1 MVWRN
6 RWALSIV
13 VGLLL
18 FAVAVAV
25 ILQDGGRYRD
35 GVRQAFQASCT
46 HRVAAFEG
54 FAEDWIIR
62 DDVRSLESAA
72 ELLILGSGLYVD
84 AVSRGEVLVN
94 SRREDS
100 QPAPVDPAAIPP
112 QRTVVEHLPEGDIEV
127 RAPIV
132 LTGYP
137 DTPIGFLRIAFS
149 GDYASE
155 QIRRH
160 TIIASGIGLASWLA
174 AFSVVLA
181 FAVQRGRKPWPC
193 VPGSESIVCC
203 GGLEIDTRTCDV
215 RLNGESLDLTPKLY
229 DLLLVFARDPGTVFS
244 DDDLL
249 RSVWPDS
256 TYAASADVKQHIYL
270 LRRKLGSVHPD
281 PKTLLETVKGFGYRL
296 VPSANEEELSG
307 I

>member
-6 RWALSIV
+6 RWELSIV
-13 VGLLL
+13 AGVLL
-18 FAVAVAV
+18 FAVAIASVLWDV
-25 ILQDGGRYRD
+25 GRYRD
-35 GVRQAFQASCT
+35 GVQQTFRASCVQ
-46 HRVAAFEG
+46 RVAAFEE

-62 DDVRSLESAA
+62 DDIRSLESAA
-72 ELLILGSGLYVD
+72 KLLVMGSGLYVD
-84 AVSRGEVLVN
+84 AVSRGELLVN
-94 SRREDS
+94 SWREDS

-112 QRTVVEHLPEGDIEV
+112 QRTVVEGLPGGDIEV
-127 RAPIV
+127 RSPIV

-160 TIIASGIGLASWLA
+160 ALIASVIGLASWLA
-174 AFSVVLA
+174 AFSVLA
-181 FAVQRGRKPWPC
+181 VALQRGRKPRPC
-193 VPGSESIVCC
+193 VPGTESLVYC

-249 RSVWPDS
+249 QSVWPDS

-307 I
+307 N